1 MAQQSGTRQSATIRR
16 GIVPLLIFAA
26 LTAAMD
32 VYGSN
37 RLQVVSPESLTAVSF
52 TLTAVFFL
60 VLELARNGTAFLT
73 MLRES
78 RHDVIAI
85 NITTAVTWL
94 ATFYALRNLEPAVV
108 NVVGLALGPVFI
120 LLTGAILRRGASVI
134 AAEVVVA
141 LGICVF
147 LSVLVWGSFT
157 GETAVGDIGESTA
170 AWGLVFSVVCAI
182 GSAAN
187 ITYMKRLS
195 DRGRSPQEVLA
206 VRFFLMIAIGWAM
219 TATSS
224 LEEVTA
230 ALVPGAVVA
239 VIGIGLPI
247 YVLQIGIRHTEPI
260 TTALI
265 VSLSPIFAY
274 FMQFLDGRLQ
284 PSSLTIVGI
293 VGIVALATAGTLA
306 RARHDSR
313 LEAATM
319 PSAYDTVGDR
329 R

>member
-1 MAQQSGTRQSATIRR
+1 MVQQPAAKRHATLRR
-16 GIVPLLIFAA
+16 GIMPLLFFAV

-52 TLTAVFFL
+52 TLTAVFFIA
-60 VLELARNGTAFLT
+60 LELIRNGTAVLT

-78 RHDVIAI
+78 RHDVFAI

-108 NVVGLALGPVFI
+108 NVVGLALGPVFT
-120 LLTGAILRRGASVI
+120 LLTGALLRRGTAVI
-134 AAEVVVA
+134 AAEVGVA

-147 LSVLVWGSFT
+147 LGVLVWGSFT
-157 GETAVGDIGESTA
+157 GETAVGDIGENAA
-170 AWGLVFSVVCAI
+170 AWGLFFSVVCAI

-206 VRFFLMIAIGWAM
+206 VRFFLMILIGWVM
-219 TATSS
+219 TAASS
-224 LEEVTA
+224 MDDVAA

-260 TTALI
+260 TTSLI
-265 VSLSPIFAY
+265 VSLSPLFAY
-274 FMQFLDGRLQ
+274 LMQFLDGRLK
-284 PSSLTIVGI
+284 PTLLTIVGI
-293 VGIVALATAGTLA
+293 LGIVALAVAGTLA

-313 LEAATM
+313 REVTTV
-319 PSAYDTVGDR
+319 PSGG
-329 R
+329 